1 MDRQE
6 ILNHLR
12 SFPYDR
18 NEYWV
23 LTGGA
28 MVLYGIKRQTGD
40 IDLGCSRKMA
50 DLLEA
55 DGYLF
60 RHTEDGNRHFK
71 VGDFIE
77 VFEEWLEDSVETVD
91 GFQVISTKGLIE
103 MKNKLGREKDMKDI
117 ELIKS
122 FLNR

>member
-1 MDRQE
+1 
-6 ILNHLR
+6 
-12 SFPYDR
+12 
-18 NEYWV
+18 
-23 LTGGA
+23 
-28 MVLYGIKRQTGD
+28 
-40 IDLGCSRKMA
+40 MA

-91 GFQVISTKGLIE
+91 GFQVISVKGLIE